1 VVEVGTNAKMG
12 ELAAAV
18 GLSSFETLPETVEA
32 NLRSYRD
39 YQRGLRDLPG
49 ITLLSYDERE
59 ENNYQ
64 YIVAQIDETEAGLS
78 RDDLQQV
85 LWAENVLARRYFWP
99 GCHRMEP
106 YSSRDPELRSHL
118 PATEEVAGRV
128 LCLPGGPGVERGQIA
143 TVCDIVRSVAER
155 ATEVRRRLSASRAP
169 SAA

>member
-1 VVEVGTNAKMG
+1 MQNLSGFHEVHTITGQGDMLCRVVA
-12 ELAAAV
+12 
-18 GLSSFETLPETVEA
+18 
-32 NLRSYRD
+32 RS
-39 YQRGLRDLPG
+39 
-49 ITLLSYDERE
+49 
-59 ENNYQ
+59 N
-64 YIVAQIDETEAGLS
+64 
-78 RDDLQQV
+78 DDLQQV
-85 LWAENVLARRYFWP
+85 LWAENVLAQRYFWT

-106 YSSRDPELRSHL
+106 YCSRDPGLGSRL